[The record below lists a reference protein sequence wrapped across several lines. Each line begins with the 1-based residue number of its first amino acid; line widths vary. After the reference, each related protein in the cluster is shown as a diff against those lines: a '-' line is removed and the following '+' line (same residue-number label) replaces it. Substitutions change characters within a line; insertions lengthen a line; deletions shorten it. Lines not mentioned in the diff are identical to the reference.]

1 LKLSSLYCVVL
12 VSAVVIFSGIF
23 NQGFAVQ
30 LEAGISPSR
39 NAADATF
46 TGDRIITL
54 KYPAD
59 STLAQMLDGNKN
71 SISFSL
77 NTSDTSDNGLNAVL
91 DKINEYLL
99 SQKQSLAE
107 FANATLDYRA
117 TVNGGPTTATFSYQ
131 VELHPAVTNLVTES
145 NGTSSSVIDIDW
157 RGIVLDEP
165 LIVNTQE
172 YGQID
177 INHPMGGLEKLVPE
191 VASKIQNTTIAE
203 AFNTPIFDFEEFGVT
218 MNNWHFLFDATGAQ
232 AGAAGYGFSVTEGD
246 SEIVSIYSLGESSF
260 REGTHTVKETSASAE
275 IDGVTVNVNGLTAPP
290 SGQIQVGGFSQ
301 IRQAG
306 SEGTEHLFVS
316 SEAPQGIATSSG
328 GFPIQVLLI
337 FGAMMAGVAVLVLVK
352 ARK

>member
-1 LKLSSLYCVVL
+1 M
-12 VSAVVIFSGIF
+12 SAIVIFSGIF

-30 LEAGISPSR
+30 LEAGISPSK

-54 KYPAD
+54 RYPAN
-59 STLAQMLDGNKN
+59 STLAQMLDGNKD

-77 NTSDTSDNGLNAVL
+77 NTSDNSNGMSAVL

-99 SQKQSLAE
+99 SQKRSLAE

-117 TVNGGPTTATFSYQ
+117 AVNGGPTTATISYQ
-131 VELHPAVTNLVTES
+131 VELHPAITNLVTES
-145 NGTSSSVIDIDW
+145 NGTSSSVLDIDW
-157 RGIVLDEP
+157 RGLVLEEP
-165 LIVNTQE
+165 LIVNTTE

-177 INHPMGGLEKLVPE
+177 VNHPIGGLEKIVPD
-191 VASKIQNTTIAE
+191 VATKIQNTTIEE
-203 AFNTPIFDFEEFGVT
+203 AFNTPILDFEEFGVT

-232 AGAAGYGFSVTEGD
+232 AGAAGYGFTTEEGG

-275 IDGVTVNVNGLTAPP
+275 IDGDTVNVNGLTAPP
-290 SGQIQVGGFSQ
+290 SGQLQIGGFSQ
-301 IRQAG
+301 IQQGG

-316 SEAPQGIATSSG
+316 SVAPQGVATSSG
-328 GFPIQVLLI
+328 SFPIQVLLI